1 MKRKSKKLSGLITAL
16 LMCGTA
22 TLIQAQN
29 GPFDPE
35 EWPTTIDPNMPVHF
49 VVTDGMLGSPGGA
62 WIEEALIIRNDGDQ
76 TTTDITLNGHTGKKA
91 TSDYL
96 NVADIYFSEWASY
109 DTIDILVQVYGDAS
123 LFNNQGQPRT
133 YNFLTGTLPDV
144 HNVAGGQIAA
154 EANNKRWNWVLFR
167 IPNDIRPSDGQH
179 YIGTIPGDAQGA
191 YNYGGVNN
199 GTIRFQNVPGLTVRV
214 VAFGPQGAFG
224 EPEQINQFLPPDTC
238 DPEPETN
245 LVGLDI
251 ANNTANHLEVI
262 DRGDQTVEY
271 QDGVGPTGDQ
281 RRAVRPQGTFLNF
294 GITDNYLGLPCND
307 PHTVKVCVE
316 FYDDPSFA
324 GYDVR
329 FGPDAYATDASGGV
343 AFFPAEQ
350 RQLLEGTGE
359 WIRRSWT
366 IPSVNLYGVNAAP
379 THTAGP
385 RFVSENGQV
394 FVSSVQLAVL
404 RTGDHPLAGQDP
416 LADCYEDPN
425 ICTERYGNYAELDL
439 AQGISDGLALGTS
452 GGDQEMIEAEVGP
465 ATDRRLAVYPARDE
479 GTPGFRHEFLN
490 FKITDEIF
498 GPSSQPNA
506 HLAICITYYDD
517 PALVGARIR
526 PEVYRTMK
534 NGILAFGYTPESYYV
549 TLQGSDTWKQ
559 AYWEINDMNFTGVNE
574 SPQAAARFI
583 VQDAN
588 GIPAKIAVTQVR
600 YGVIRPCG
608 PLAGVNPLED
618 CKPVEVTLN
627 IQREGN
633 EIVLSWPASVTGFVV
648 QSTDD
653 LSAPQWSDVNA
664 TVQVVGELQLVRL
677 PLSGNTQFFRLA
689 R

>member
-1 MKRKSKKLSGLITAL
+1 MNGKGNNFPGLITAWL
-16 LMCGTA
+16 LGGAVMMAQG
-22 TLIQAQN
+22 QN

-35 EWPTTIDPNMPVHF
+35 QWPPTINLNLPVHF
-49 VVTDGMLGSPGGA
+49 VVTDGMLWSPGGA
-62 WIEEALIIRNDGDQ
+62 WVEGALIIRNDGDQ
-76 TTTDITLNGHTGKKA
+76 TTADITLNGHTGKKA

-96 NVADIYFSEWASY
+96 NVADTYFWEWANY

-133 YNFLTGTLPDV
+133 YNFLTGTLPELSS
-144 HNVAGGQIAA
+144 VAGGQIPT

-167 IPNDIRPSDGQH
+167 ISNGIRPSDGGR
-179 YIGTIPGDAQGA
+179 YVGTIPANAQGA
-191 YNYGGVNN
+191 YHYGGVNN

-214 VAFGPQGAFG
+214 IAFGPPGAFG

-238 DPEPETN
+238 DPEPNTN
-245 LVGLDI
+245 LVGLDL
-251 ANNTANHLEVI
+251 ANNTAHHLEVI
-262 DRGDQTVEY
+262 NRGDQTVEY
-271 QDGVGPTGDQ
+271 QDGVGPAGDQ
-281 RRAVRPQGTFLNF
+281 RRAVRPQGMYLNF

-307 PHTVKVCVE
+307 AHAVKVCVE
-316 FYDDPSFA
+316 FYDDPAFA
-324 GYDVR
+324 SYDVR
-329 FGPDAYATDASGGV
+329 FGPDAYATDASGGH
-343 AFFPAEQ
+343 AFFPAAQ
-350 RQLLEGTGE
+350 RHALTGTGE

-366 IPSVNLYGVNAAP
+366 LPSVNLYGVNVAP

-385 RFVSENGQV
+385 RFISQNGQV
-394 FVSSVQLAVL
+394 FVSAIQLAVL

-416 LADCYEDPN
+416 LADCFEDPN

-439 AQGISDGLALGTS
+439 VRGMSAGLALGTS
-452 GGDQEMIEAEVGP
+452 GGDQEMVVAEAGP
-465 ATDRRLAVYPARDE
+465 ADDRRLAVYPARDE
-479 GTPGFRHEFLN
+479 GTSGFKHEFLN

-534 NGILAFGYTPESYYV
+534 NGVLAFGYTPESDFV
-549 TLQGSDTWKQ
+549 TLQGSDTWQQ
-559 AYWEINDMNFTGVNE
+559 AYWEIADMNFTGVNQT
-574 SPQAAARFI
+574 PQAAARFI

-588 GIPAKIAVTQVR
+588 GVPAKIAVTRVR

-608 PLAGVNPLED
+608 PLTGVNPLED
-618 CKPVEVTLN
+618 CKPSGVTLD
-627 IQREGN
+627 IHREGN
-633 EIVLSWPASVTGFVV
+633 EIVLSWPVTATEFAV
-648 QSTDD
+648 QRTDD

-664 TVQVVGELQLVRL
+664 TVQVAGERQLVRL
-677 PLSGNTQFFRLA
+677 PLSNNTQFFRLA